1 MVRLCRPT
9 YGITRTLKDIDFD
22 PAIDRVTA
30 APAQNGFGVLTSIDA
45 QTTLKQKVGEDIPR

>member
-22 PAIDRVTA
+22 PVIDRVTA
-30 APAQNGFGVLTSIDA
+30 APAQNGFGVRTSVDVP
-45 QTTLKQKVGEDIPR
+45 TTLKQKVGEDIPR